1 MNVEIDLLQC
11 ESKNEVL
18 LKFGEAL
25 RFGGKNGNNSVT
37 GPFAGKGGGINWDAL
52 NDSLRYLDSG
62 CICGT
67 SPKLTF
73 PIIVKI
79 TNYQRFNQN
88 VPEQFKVLVEILEDA
103 KAEYTKEGKVFEFK

>member
-62 CICGT
+62 CICGSVINSAET
-67 SPKLTF
+67 SKL
-73 PIIVKI
+73 V
-79 TNYQRFNQN
+79 
-88 VPEQFKVLVEILEDA
+88 
-103 KAEYTKEGKVFEFK
+103 